1 MAGLDD
7 IRERMTAYLN
17 EQGIAAVSAWPERE
31 RRKTEGA
38 VAAVSLRKCES
49 TGHGFGDYLGE
60 RYDRERDKWEEL
72 YGKKVILTFGLDL
85 YAGTG
90 ETGGEAQV
98 RTAFDKLAQALQTG
112 CPAGLRVKEL
122 SCGETGYDKA
132 AGRYRCPA
140 EAVCEAYLYAIADEG
155 GVFLDFEVKGAGQ
168 I

>member
-72 YGKKVILTFGLDL
+72 
-85 YAGTG
+85 
-90 ETGGEAQV
+90 
-98 RTAFDKLAQALQTG
+98 
-112 CPAGLRVKEL
+112 
-122 SCGETGYDKA
+122 
-132 AGRYRCPA
+132 
-140 EAVCEAYLYAIADEG
+140 
-155 GVFLDFEVKGAGQ
+155 
-168 I
+168 